1 LPVVAGCLSGG
12 LAFWQR
18 LETASTAG
26 QSAARIVCTQK
37 ANLGDLR
44 GPVLLAASS
53 DDLQPDAGPSQIF
66 IVRTRIQTAPRR
78 RPASWH
84 SNAINLRIPQNGAR

>member
-37 ANLGDLR
+37 ANLGDL
-44 GPVLLAASS
+44 LLAASS